1 MAYTVQQNPE
11 GTATLLQDGVRVSTG
26 TPSYIQSIADNK
38 TPAPVTT
45 FSSSLGEKTINDIKT
60 AIEPQPQPEPK
71 PTKTEPAKQ
80 SLADEVSSITGETP
94 IKTAIEESDDRMN
107 ARISEA
113 NTFFDN
119 YKNQLD
125 TARKAQIT
133 TIQSQF
139 EQIRIKQQEANR
151 RREKLEE
158 TLQIRGGISRYSP
171 EHAADNV
178 MDMVNQGI
186 GRIAEINQKEQ
197 DAIAQINSAFAN
209 NEMSLALKQF
219 ESVKELRDE
228 RDKEIAAI
236 QKAQVD
242 GLKKIQEEDKK
253 LNNQGLIF
261 DAVKTLKT
269 SDVSKIFASL
279 GGKVSTDEI
288 KNFIEDTTPKESAD
302 ISKNAFKFTSE
313 DTGKMLGGLGWS
325 GADVQTFQDTLNSNG
340 LYNPSDALGGKSLS
354 EILTPEE
361 LKFVKNE
368 ILYPPKKVAG
378 ISDNLSFT
386 DLAQGT
392 LVARLAF
399 GTGRSLSDKD
409 VEIGQQMYLAGK
421 VQGLDVWQIADQVY
435 GFNVSRNK
443 PLAVGLR
450 NTLLNI
456 NGQKGLSDYDLA
468 GVANLINQ
476 GEDLKAIR
484 KVEISAFSEARKLTG
499 NEDFVSE
506 DDILYVKNK
515 VDEIEKLLGK
525 GWNNE
530 VGAFTGSMAS
540 FISRKFG
547 IGQSASIQNKLNSLT
562 ANMINKRAGSALTE
576 TEWDRLISPSVP
588 TVKEAAQTWKTKMQ
602 ELIDNPLTRYNAI
615 RSQVSLPSLQIDNI
629 TNPESRIPLY
639 SDKSLEDTNPL
650 ELPDVGNNPLNLNL

>member
-1 MAYTVQQNPE
+1 
-11 GTATLLQDGVRVSTG
+11 
-26 TPSYIQSIADNK
+26 
-38 TPAPVTT
+38 
-45 FSSSLGEKTINDIKT
+45 
-60 AIEPQPQPEPK
+60 
-71 PTKTEPAKQ
+71 
-80 SLADEVSSITGETP
+80 
-94 IKTAIEESDDRMN
+94 
-107 ARISEA
+107 
-113 NTFFDN
+113 
-119 YKNQLD
+119 
-125 TARKAQIT
+125 
-133 TIQSQF
+133 
-139 EQIRIKQQEANR
+139 
-151 RREKLEE
+151 
-158 TLQIRGGISRYSP
+158 
-171 EHAADNV
+171 
-178 MDMVNQGI
+178 
-186 GRIAEINQKEQ
+186 
-197 DAIAQINSAFAN
+197 
-209 NEMSLALKQF
+209 
-219 ESVKELRDE
+219 
-228 RDKEIAAI
+228 
-236 QKAQVD
+236 
-242 GLKKIQEEDKK
+242 
-253 LNNQGLIF
+253 
-261 DAVKTLKT
+261 
-269 SDVSKIFASL
+269 
-279 GGKVSTDEI
+279 
-288 KNFIEDTTPKESAD
+288 
-302 ISKNAFKFTSE
+302 
-313 DTGKMLGGLGWS
+313 MLGGLGWS

-484 KVEISAFSEARKLTG
+484 KVEISAFSEAR
-499 NEDFVSE
+499 
-506 DDILYVKNK
+506 
-515 VDEIEKLLGK
+515 
-525 GWNNE
+525 
-530 VGAFTGSMAS
+530 
-540 FISRKFG
+540 
-547 IGQSASIQNKLNSLT
+547 SLT